1 MSKIHG
7 EGFALDLDDR
17 DGYLRAFVAGGS
29 DSLAI
34 SLAYWTALGQE
45 CARRKAANLLVV
57 EDLDPFDAGPEALE
71 LVCDTMVLV
80 GLDRVRVAFVDV
92 QEIGDVNE
100 SGMMVGFDK
109 GLTLMLFS
117 TESLADRWLRFGSKN
132 SATTSES
139 R

>member
-1 MSKIHG
+1 MSTIHG
-7 EGFALDLDDR
+7 EGFTIELTECT
-17 DGYLRAFVAGGS
+17 GYLRAFVDGGA

-34 SLAYWTALGQE
+34 SMDYWTVLGRE
-45 CARRKAANLLVV
+45 CARRGMTNLLVV
-57 EDLDPFDAGPEALE
+57 EDLDPFDADADALDQ
-71 LVCDTMVLV
+71 VCDCMVRA

-117 TESLADRWLRFGSKN
+117 TVSLADRWLRFG
-132 SATTSES
+132 A
-139 R
+139 

>member
-1 MSKIHG
+1 MAKIHG
-7 EGFALDLDDR
+7 DGFALDIDNR

-45 CARRKAANLLVV
+45 CARRGATNLLVV

-71 LVCDTMVLV
+71 LVCDTMVEV

-92 QEIGDVNE
+92 QEVGQVNE

-117 TESLADRWLRFGSKN
+117 TESLADRWLRFGTN
-132 SATTSES
+132 SES

>member
-1 MSKIHG
+1 MTKIHG
-7 EGFALDLDDR
+7 QGFEIDVDER
-17 DGYLRAFVAGGS
+17 DAYLRAFVAGGS

-45 CARRKAANLLVV
+45 CARRKATNLLVV

-71 LVCDTMVLV
+71 LVCDAMVRG
-80 GLDRVRVAFVDV
+80 GLGQVRVAFVDV
-92 QEIGDVNE
+92 QEVGDVNE

-117 TESLADRWLRFGSKN
+117 TESLADLWLRFGS
-132 SATTSES
+132 TRES

>member
-1 MSKIHG
+1 MTKIHG
-7 EGFALDLDDR
+7 DGFDIDVDDR
-17 DGYLRAFVAGGS
+17 GGYLRAFVAGGS

-45 CARRKAANLLVV
+45 CAQCKATNLLVV

-71 LVCDTMVLV
+71 LVCDTMVLA

-92 QEIGDVNE
+92 QEIGHVNE

-117 TESLADRWLRFGSKN
+117 TESLADRWLRFGSN
-132 SATTSES
+132 SES

>member
-1 MSKIHG
+1 MTKIHG
-7 EGFALDLDDR
+7 QGFEIDVDER
-17 DGYLRAFVAGGS
+17 DAYLRAFVAGGS

-34 SLAYWTALGQE
+34 SLAYWTELGQE
-45 CARRKAANLLVV
+45 CARRQATNLLVV

-71 LVCDTMVLV
+71 LVCDAMVQA
-80 GLDRVRVAFVDV
+80 GLGQVRVAFVDV
-92 QEIGDVNE
+92 QEVGDVNE

-117 TESLADRWLRFGSKN
+117 TESLADLWLRFGS
-132 SATTSES
+132 TRES